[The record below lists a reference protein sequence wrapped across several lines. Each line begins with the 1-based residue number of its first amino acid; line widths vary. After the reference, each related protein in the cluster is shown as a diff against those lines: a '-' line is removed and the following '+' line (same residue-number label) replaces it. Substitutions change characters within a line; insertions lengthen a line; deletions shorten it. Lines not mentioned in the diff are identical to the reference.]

1 MTEPSKTFVG
11 KTSAELHMA
20 GLTWLE
26 RAARLALDD
35 GFLHAASPAGSR
47 FPDKLV
53 RELDAID
60 DRLRQ
65 QRNIAEAQLAAQIG
79 HSLIMAGLA
88 DNDADGNPHRY
99 YGAGSESSP

>member
-35 GFLHAASPAGSR
+35 DTMYDAQTRPNDSASDTAFEINAVG
-47 FPDKLV
+47 DKL
-53 RELDAID
+53 L
-60 DRLRQ
+60 Q
-65 QRNIAEAQLAAQIG
+65 QRNIAEATLAAQIG

-88 DNDADGNPHRY
+88 DNDAS
-99 YGAGSESSP
+99 SEPSP